1 MRATT
6 VRLSAAT
13 GVLCVVTSA
22 LTPSIAADGLFAS
35 RPAFSE
41 AELPAR
47 AQAEC
52 KDVRRMADGLPELD
66 YRIDLTALGSLTAVQ
81 TDSVLWY
88 LVLCSSPDIR
98 IMCVTYE
105 SNGMAVG
112 DRVIVKGGY
121 RRLDANHVV
130 LDPCL
135 AHRPEQ

>member
-1 MRATT
+1 
-6 VRLSAAT
+6 
-13 GVLCVVTSA
+13 
-22 LTPSIAADGLFAS
+22 LTPSIATDDLFAS

-135 AHRPEQ
+135 AHRTEQ

>member
-1 MRATT
+1 MQPATKGSI
-6 VRLSAAT
+6 VAT
-13 GVLCVVTSA
+13 IVLCLAASG
-22 LTPSIAADGLFAS
+22 PSIAAGDVFAG

-41 AELPAR
+41 AEQPVQR
-47 AQAEC
+47 PAEC
-52 KDVRRMADGLPELD
+52 SDVRRMADGLPVLD
-66 YRIDLTALGSLTAVQ
+66 YRIDLSAIGSLMAVQ
-81 TDSVLWY
+81 TDGVLWY

-121 RRLDANHVV
+121 RRLDANHVQ

-135 AHRPEQ
+135 ANRPEQ